1 MMSCYV
7 FHHVMFLYYTKLVC
21 SKAIHHHLTSQFS
34 LNSPVPCDFQDEMDY
49 SGQVLQCETAAVMR
63 EKQHATRNQKSYW
76 WALKSLLQVQS
87 FLSVFFRH
95 TSAFS
100 LLPLF
105 FFSSSILLQLFF
117 FSSSSLLI
125 LLLFSSYSLLI
136 LLLFFTSSPA
146 SLLKLFLLY
155 TYFISSLL
163 ILFFT
168 EFFIQQYACNTKF

>member
-21 SKAIHHHLTSQFS
+21 SKAIYHHLTSQFS

-87 FLSVFFRH
+87 LLNVFFRPS
-95 TSAFS
+95 SAFS

-105 FFSSSILLQLFF
+105 FSSSTLLYIFFFSFSSLLLLFFF
-117 FSSSSLLI
+117 FSSFSLLLI
-125 LLLFSSYSLLI
+125 LRLLFKTLLI
-136 LLLFFTSSPA
+136 I
-146 SLLKLFLLY
+146 
-155 TYFISSLL
+155 YFISSLL
-163 ILFFT
+163 ILFFI
-168 EFFIQQYACNTKF
+168 EFFMQQYASNTKF